1 MPFFFAKFKLNDAGK
16 ALPVDLEEA

>member
-16 ALPVDLEEA
+16 ALPVDLEDA